1 MKVREW
7 SLFTAGGAGGKGG
20 DAKLW
25 CKQLEGG
32 QKSGA
37 QLQRGGGQ
45 NFSAQTSECHL
56 QASKNHR

>member
-1 MKVREW
+1 MEGRFIREW
-7 SLFTAGGAGGKGG
+7 SLFTAGGGGGKGG

-37 QLQRGGGQ
+37 QL
-45 NFSAQTSECHL
+45 
-56 QASKNHR
+56 